1 MNPVKL
7 VTDSTCDLPLDLLK
21 KHDVEMLPLH
31 VSIGGVTY
39 RDCYDI
45 TTPKLFELVEK
56 HNELPKT
63 SAISPAK
70 FADVFKQY
78 TELGYDVIYIGIGS
92 KLSSAYASALVAAKD
107 YPDRVYVLDS
117 MNLSSAIGL
126 QVLKMIEF
134 RDAGMSAIEITKKME
149 TITPKVQCSF
159 AIKTMDY
166 LYKGG
171 RCSGM
176 KYFFGRVLRLFP
188 IIKMKECVLNVHKTP
203 RGRFEKALDIMIKE
217 FKEKYDAGL
226 VDLGIVT
233 ITHACSDEYCEYIV
247 KKLSEFIDPKYLL
260 PTYAGC
266 VISSHCGP
274 KCIGI
279 LYIEK

>member
-1 MNPVKL
+1 MNPVKII
-7 VTDSTCDLPLDLLK
+7 TDSTCDLPLELLAK
-21 KHDVEMLPLH
+21 NDVEMLPLN
-31 VSIGGVTY
+31 VTIGGNTY
-39 RDCYDI
+39 RDIIDI
-45 TTPKLFELVEK
+45 VPSQLFEMAEK
-56 HNELPKT
+56 FKELPKT
-63 SAISPAK
+63 SAITPKTFMEEFKK
-70 FADVFKQY
+70 FVD
-78 TELGYDVIYIGIGS
+78 LGFDIIFMGIGS
-92 KLSSAYASALVAAKD
+92 KLSSTYSSASIVAKEFNG
-107 YPDRVYVLDS
+107 RVFVIDS

-126 QVLKMIEF
+126 QVLKLIEF
-134 RDAGMSAIEITKKME
+134 RNAGLSASEIVEKMKD
-149 TITPKVQCSF
+149 ITPKTQCSF

-171 RCSGM
+171 RCSGI
-176 KYFFGRVLRLFP
+176 KYFFGKILRICP
-188 IIKMKECVLNVHKTP
+188 IIKMKDCVLNVHKTP
-203 RGRFEKALDIMIKE
+203 RGRFENALDIMIAE
-217 FKEKYDAGL
+217 FKEAYLAGK
-226 VDLGIVT
+226 VDLGTVT

>member
-7 VTDSTCDLPLDLLK
+7 VTDSTCDLPLDLLQ
-21 KHDVEMLPLH
+21 KHHVELLPLN

-39 RDCYDI
+39 HDCYDI
-45 TTPKLFELVEK
+45 TTPKLFELVEE
-56 HNELPKT
+56 HDETPKT

-70 FADVFKQY
+70 FADVFEKY
-78 TELGYDVIYIGIGS
+78 VNLGYDVIYIGIGS
-92 KLSSAYASALVAAKD
+92 KLSSTYASAVVASKD
-107 YPDRVYVLDS
+107 FPDRVFVLDS

-134 RDAGMSAIEITKKME
+134 CDAGMSAKEIAEKMKS
-149 TITPKVQCSF
+149 ITPKVQCSF

-176 KYFFGRVLRLFP
+176 KFFFGRMLRIFP

-226 VDLGIVT
+226 VELGTVT
-233 ITHACSDEYCEYIV
+233 VTHACSDEYCDYIV
-247 KKLSEFIDPKYLL
+247 KKMSEFIDPKYLL
-260 PTYAGC
+260 PTNAGC

>member
-1 MNPVKL
+1 MNPVKII
-7 VTDSTCDLPLDLLK
+7 TDSTCDLPLELLK
-21 KHDVEMLPLH
+21 KHDVEMVPLN
-31 VSIGGVTY
+31 VTIGGKTY
-39 RDCYDI
+39 LDCIDI
-45 TTPKLFELVEK
+45 STPKLFELVGQYK
-56 HNELPKT
+56 ELPKT
-63 SAISPAK
+63 SGVSPE
-70 FADVFKQY
+70 VFLAAFKKY
-78 TELGYDVIYIGIGS
+78 VDLGYDVIYMGIGS
-92 KLSSAYASALVAAKD
+92 KLSSTLSSAHLAAQEFD
-107 YPDRVYVLDS
+107 GRVFTLDS

-126 QVLKMIEF
+126 QVLKMVEF
-134 RDAGMSAIEITKKME
+134 KNAGMSALEIVEKMKE
-149 TITPKVQCSF
+149 VTPKTQCSF

-171 RCSGM
+171 RCSGI
-176 KYFFGRVLRLFP
+176 KYFFGKMLRICP

-203 RGRFEKALDIMIKE
+203 RGKFENACDIMIKE
-217 FKEKYDAGL
+217 FKEAYDAGK
-226 VDLGIVT
+226 VDLGTVT

-247 KKLSEFIDPKYLL
+247 NKLSEFIDPKYLL